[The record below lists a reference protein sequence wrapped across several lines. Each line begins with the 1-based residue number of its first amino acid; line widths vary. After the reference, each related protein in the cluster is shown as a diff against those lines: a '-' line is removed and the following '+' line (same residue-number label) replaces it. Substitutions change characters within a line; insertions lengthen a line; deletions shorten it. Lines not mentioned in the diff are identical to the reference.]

1 MRNHSVVATAC
12 VRPLPGAATSTESA
26 WCPLFEPSAQGSDG
40 TGDSHFPVG
49 HAQAWRSMDKRGK
62 AGILM
67 VMPDRNEELHRLL
80 QQLDDAVDAGRSDEA
95 RRLTDVLRAWLAG
108 RHEES
113 PSDHVRLSSAQDRPL
128 AFEAP
133 PTLVPV
139 RKKPAVR
146 GSARQ
151 AVAGALAEIGVPSRA
166 RLVADY
172 AEARFGE
179 RVETRAFAGI
189 RRDERRAWD
198 KGSTKP
204 TYIVPALEGRFY
216 QPIRG
221 LLALSDWPLERRL
234 IGPWSERADHLS
246 ATAQLAR
253 QLAWLNERDPQ
264 GAKRLAP
271 VVASMARSIPGA
283 VDGGIV
289 ATARVEA
296 GAEAERIA
304 LAANDEPWRREAA
317 ARARGQLAEEQ
328 QLWGTTVGV
337 VISDRS
343 QEAQG

>member
-1 MRNHSVVATAC
+1 MS
-12 VRPLPGAATSTESA
+12 
-26 WCPLFEPSAQGSDG
+26 
-40 TGDSHFPVG
+40 
-49 HAQAWRSMDKRGK
+49 
-62 AGILM
+62 
-67 VMPDRNEELHRLL
+67 DRNDELHRLI
-80 QQLDDAVDAGRSDEA
+80 QQLDDALGAGRSDEA
-95 RRLTDVLRAWLAG
+95 RRLTDVLRAQLASPTG
-108 RHEES
+108 S
-113 PSDHVRLSSAQDRPL
+113 PSSHVPPSSAHDGPL
-128 AFEAP
+128 AFDAP

-151 AVAGALAEIGVPSRA
+151 AVAGALAEIGVASRA

-204 TYIVPALEGRFY
+204 SYIVPALEGRFY

-264 GAKRLAP
+264 GARRLAP

-289 ATARVEA
+289 DTARVEA

-317 ARARGQLAEEQ
+317 ARARGQLTEEQ
-328 QLWGTTVGV
+328 QLWGTNVGIV
-337 VISDRS
+337 SDGS